1 MPTGTMLGI
10 DKRAAQYTWTAAVIL
25 LLLCLV
31 YRMRTTL
38 FVFIVALLFAYLLS
52 PLVNIID
59 RLLPTSRTRTP
70 ALAVA
75 YLIFIAALYV
85 AVTQIGARIF
95 EEANSFGKSV
105 PALLAAWQQPSKKA
119 SPEMNSFK
127 AQMIQKVR
135 EQVSKSSG
143 DIVAAIPRAGVEVLS
158 VASNL
163 VYVVIVPILAF
174 FFLKDGRMIAGQL
187 VDMVDDG
194 PRRSLL
200 DDLLADTSLLLA
212 HYMRAV
218 LLLSLAAFT
227 SYAICFII
235 LGIPYGVLLA
245 ALAATLEF
253 VPIIGPFV
261 ASMIILIVTGVSGGP
276 ILSALAFLL
285 IYRLLQDY
293 VLAPQ
298 LMGSGVELHPLFVLF
313 GVFAGAEIAGVP
325 GAFLSVPV
333 LAIVRIFYRRIRQVR
348 VSARLSAVRPIVT
361 P

>member
-1 MPTGTMLGI
+1 
-10 DKRAAQYTWTAAVIL
+10 L
-25 LLLCLV
+25 LLLWLLYLV
-31 YRMRTTL
+31 RTTL

-52 PLVNIID
+52 PLVNVID

-85 AVTQIGARIF
+85 AVTQIGGRIF
-95 EEANSFGKSV
+95 QQADSFGKSV
-105 PALLAAWQQPSKKA
+105 PALLATWQQPSKTA
-119 SPEMNSFK
+119 SPAVNSFK
-127 AQMIQKVR
+127 AQIVQKVR

-143 DIVAAIPRAGVEVLS
+143 DIIAAIPRAGVKILS

-163 VYVVIVPILAF
+163 IFVVIVPVLGF
-174 FFLKDGRMIAGQL
+174 FFLKDGRAIALQF
-187 VDMVDDG
+187 VEMVEDG

-212 HYMRAV
+212 HYMRAI

-227 SYAICFII
+227 AYSIFFTI
-235 LGIPYGVLLA
+235 LGIPYSFLLA
-245 ALAATLEF
+245 ALAGTLEF
-253 VPIIGPFV
+253 IPMIGPLT
-261 ASMIILIVTGVSGGP
+261 AGATILIVTGVSGGP
-276 ILSALAFLL
+276 LLSALIFL
-285 IYRLLQDY
+285 IVYRMLADY
-293 VLAPQ
+293 ILSPQ
-298 LMGSGVELHPLFVLF
+298 LMRAGVELHPLFVLF
-313 GVFAGAEIAGVP
+313 GVFAGAEIAGIP

-348 VSARLSAVRPIVT
+348 VLSRRSAVKPVLT